1 MNALMHVAEDDRG
14 DIVVLVDWDDTDAE
28 ERTWE
33 SLRKIHSSAPD
44 FVLKELRR
52 LRLTRALKDKL
63 ASELEFLCDRMRF
76 RLGFVWLSSS
86 FVLRLNKLWG
96 CCSQKKRTKP

>member
-14 DIVVLVDWDDTDAE
+14 DVIVLVDWEGFDAE

-33 SLRKIHSSAPD
+33 SLRNIHSSAPD
-44 FVLKELRR
+44 FVLKELRMDFFVI
-52 LRLTRALKDKL
+52 A
-63 ASELEFLCDRMRF
+63 CDF
-76 RLGFVWLSSS
+76 VLVFVWLSSS

-96 CCSQKKRTKP
+96 CCSQKKVPSRRVSI